1 MKILETILTFLT
13 GIARIIFPRRKHA
26 KPKVCPSP
34 TPEVCPRPCPLPE
47 PPLPS
52 VPMEGRDGSDPDS
65 PGGDTLA
72 LQAGDWGTNRRLS
85 GDWLGMSG
93 YTLMLAG
100 GVGFILKLVL

>member
-13 GIARIIFPRRKHA
+13 GLARIIFPRRKHA
-26 KPKVCPSP
+26 R
-34 TPEVCPRPCPLPE
+34 PEVCPCPQPQVYPRPHPLPE

-52 VPMEGRDGSDPDS
+52 VPLEGRDGSDPDS

-72 LQAGDWGTNRRLS
+72 LQAGDWGRNKPLS
-85 GDWLGMSG
+85 ADWLGMSG

-100 GVGFILKLVL
+100 GVWVILKLVL